1 MNEEAR
7 PGAAVEA
14 PPAVPAAEPPAPAPA
29 APAPASAAAAAPAV
43 EPARIS
49 IDDFFKADLRVAEVV
64 GAEKVEKSKKL
75 MKLRVR
81 IGEEERT
88 LVAGIA
94 TAYTAEQ
101 LVGRKVVVVA
111 NLMPAKLMGI
121 ESNGMVLA
129 ASLPGTGEPSLLS
142 VDPSVPSGTRVK

>member
-1 MNEEAR
+1 MIEDLEGKVVLITGASTGI
-7 PGAAVEA
+7 GAAVA
-14 PPAVPAAEPPAPAPA
+14 RAFRAEGSTVVVHYH
-29 APAPASAAAAAPAV
+29 ASEAAAHAV
-43 EPARIS
+43 V
-49 IDDFFKADLRVAEVV
+49 ADIEAGGGHAHALRAD
-64 GAEKVEKSKKL
+64 
-75 MKLRVR
+75 
-81 IGEEERT
+81 
-88 LVAGIA
+88 A
-94 TAYTAEQ
+94 TRPEQ